1 MRYRFIEEQQK
12 AWPITL
18 MCGVLGVSRSG
29 YYDWTVRDLRQ
40 CVRSNIALDRRI
52 RAILAGHRQR
62 YGAPRI
68 TRPYTMRASRAARTA
83 LPEGCVS

>member
-29 YYDWTVRDLRQ
+29 YYDWTARDLSQ

-52 RAILAGHRQR
+52 RAIFAGHRNVMER
-62 YGAPRI
+62 PESP
-68 TRPYTMRASRAARTA
+68 RPYTMRASRAARTA